1 MGETA
6 TVCFVLRARRL
17 AQMAPFFL
25 SKLVAEL
32 PVVCGFPVLFAAVM
46 YPMSGLQVRF
56 PT

>member
-1 MGETA
+1 M
-6 TVCFVLRARRL
+6 CFVLRARRL